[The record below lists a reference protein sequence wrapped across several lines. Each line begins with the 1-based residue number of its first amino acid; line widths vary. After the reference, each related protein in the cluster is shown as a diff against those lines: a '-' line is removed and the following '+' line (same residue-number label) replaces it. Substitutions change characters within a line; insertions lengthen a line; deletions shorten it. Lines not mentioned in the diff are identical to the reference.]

1 MRSRERVAQPALRLG
16 LILILIPALL
26 TGCAPDDD
34 EAPRTAPD
42 WVEPAWMAQVRQQDE
57 AFQAAMIACYAEYGL
72 EAVRSVG
79 GGNVGFLN
87 LADESGQIPRSIE
100 ERLEAASADCNV
112 RVPVPEYKSS
122 VFDDAAYRRMIE
134 LLECIA
140 AQGFETPDPPSLE
153 AWLESGA
160 NAASA
165 WNPYTEMF
173 AGSTVS
179 DTTQEERRRL
189 METCPQSLPSYYVEA
204 PDPRD

>member
-1 MRSRERVAQPALRLG
+1 MTERERHRVIHRTPRRRLRDRHARGHARLGGRTGTSRE
-16 LILILIPALL
+16 
-26 TGCAPDDD
+26 
-34 EAPRTAPD
+34 
-42 WVEPAWMAQVRQQDE
+42 
-57 AFQAAMIACYAEYGL
+57 YK

-100 ERLEAASADCNV
+100 ERLQAASADCNV

-122 VFDDAAYRRMIE
+122 VFGDAAYRRMIE